1 MPKKGLKARATQRGT
16 RWRRYVV
23 LGTAAVLVAAAVAV
37 FAPGLGST
45 LTQRMAARRM
55 SACEFGA
62 ARWWLAWSAWFDP
75 GDPGT
80 ELMEASLHRQGRQ
93 RDRWEASLERARRQ
107 GAPDQVLALEKKLSR
122 YQRGGWEQG
131 EEPDL
136 GKLAAAGASPS
147 DAATAILRGCLAQG
161 NDKSAKA
168 FLDKLPSDRPDEA
181 HRDYLW
187 GVYWRS
193 QGEFGQSE
201 SRLKQALEASPGHE
215 LARDELAAL
224 LFDRGEFDRALREYA
239 ELAIRSG
246 GTERARIGLARLLRA
261 QGRLEEARTVLAP
274 LDAEPAVSDSVQFEM
289 AWIELESG
297 NAEEAERRLRRLPLD
312 EASFRATYSVAMIT
326 LGLRAKGLE
335 ARRLFEKS
343 AARTRRT
350 SRISDLRARRA
361 NDPKDSAALD
371 ELRRLQRQ
379 EAAIPKEDAFGPK
392 DLGPE
397 VPGDPPAATTA
408 DLYARHCSACHGAE
422 GDGFGPAARHLFPR
436 PTNLRTGRSVLVST
450 LNAAPTLEDL
460 EDVLSRG
467 MPGTS
472 MLPFESLTQPQR
484 RLLALEVLRLRREGV
499 REQVLRAMRQ
509 EGEEPEEADLQRAVE
524 ASTSPGPPVRVPQEW
539 PDDPQAAGRGRQ
551 SYLTLGCNKCH
562 GDDGRG
568 VAGEPS
574 FDDQGEPRRPRDLVY
589 EPFKGGHEP
598 QSIYLRLAAGMPGTP
613 HPAALNF
620 PQEQLTDLVEYV
632 RSLAREPQ
640 RVLTNFERRVR
651 DDGGK

>member
-1 MPKKGLKARATQRGT
+1 MVG
-16 RWRRYVV
+16 VV
-23 LGTAAVLVAAAVAV
+23 AVLVAAAVAV
-37 FAPGLGST
+37 FGFGIGST
-45 LTQRMAARRM
+45 LTRRMAARRM

-107 GAPDQVLALEKKLSR
+107 GAPDQLLALEKKLSR
-122 YQRGGWEQG
+122 YQGGGWEQG

-136 GKLAAAGASPS
+136 GKLVAAGASPS

-193 QGEFGQSE
+193 QGEFGPSE

-261 QGRLEEARTVLAP
+261 QGRLEDARTVLAP

-312 EASFRATYSVAMIT
+312 EASFRATYSVALIT
-326 LGLRAKGLE
+326 LGLRAKGVE

-343 AARTRRT
+343 AARNRRT
-350 SRISDLRARRA
+350 SRISDLEARLA
-361 NDPKDSAALD
+361 NNPRDSAALD

-379 EAAIPKEDAFGPK
+379 KAAIPKEEAFGPG

-397 VPGDPPAATTA
+397 VPGDPPTATAA
-408 DLYARHCSACHGAE
+408 DLYARHCGACHGAE
-422 GDGFGPAARHLFPR
+422 GDGYGPAARHLFPR
-436 PTNLRTGRSVLVST
+436 PTSLRTGRSVLVST

-460 EDVLSRG
+460 EDVLRRG

-472 MLPFESLTQPQR
+472 MLPFESLTQPQL

-499 REQVLRAMRQ
+499 REQVVRAMRQ

-524 ASTSPGPPVRVPQEW
+524 VSTNPGAPIRVPQEW
-539 PDDPQAAGRGRQ
+539 HDDPQAVARGRQ
-551 SYLTLGCNKCH
+551 SYRTLGCNKCH

-598 QSIYLRLAAGMPGTP
+598 KSIYLRIAAGMPGTP

-632 RSLAREPQ
+632 RSLARTPQ

-651 DDGGK
+651 DDGGTP